1 MEFLTMDTDNRLTM
15 FTHMIDKACGLGLWC
30 FGMTRKLYSCTCAA
44 EKEFRLFLD
53 LGHCMDYAIEHA
65 PESATPILLSDSI
78 GMLWVAE
85 CVYQNGEPSFIIFMG
100 PVFDAASSLKT
111 LEDHLHGMNLSVSI
125 TIATMDKLNLVPLLP
140 LPTLHQYIKML
151 HWVITEE
158 QLDIANIRLQLRE
171 EPAPTKDTQD
181 YLWDPNRARLLE
193 KMIMQQIRDGTVCNF
208 GADSGMARFAEKDA
222 YNLGNPLRENKDA
235 AIIFT
240 ALCSRAAMDGGLSPK
255 ISKQLEIQYVRA
267 VEHCADMTSLMHINS
282 NMVTDFT
289 QRVHACKCNPAM
301 SQPVQECCAYVQRH
315 LLEKFRLSDLAKAVG
330 YTEYYLTKKFRRE
343 TGQKLTDYINHAR
356 MQYACAQLT
365 ATKKTLQQ
373 ISEELHYSSRSYF
386 SAVFQ
391 KAMGCSPTDYRN
403 RNEVSQ

>member
-1 MEFLTMDTDNRLTM
+1 
-15 FTHMIDKACGLGLWC
+15 
-30 FGMTRKLYSCTCAA
+30 
-44 EKEFRLFLD
+44 
-53 LGHCMDYAIEHA
+53 
-65 PESATPILLSDSI
+65 
-78 GMLWVAE
+78 
-85 CVYQNGEPSFIIFMG
+85 
-100 PVFDAASSLKT
+100 
-111 LEDHLHGMNLSVSI
+111 
-125 TIATMDKLNLVPLLP
+125 
-140 LPTLHQYIKML
+140 
-151 HWVITEE
+151 
-158 QLDIANIRLQLRE
+158 
-171 EPAPTKDTQD
+171 
-181 YLWDPNRARLLE
+181 
-193 KMIMQQIRDGTVCNF
+193 
-208 GADSGMARFAEKDA
+208 
-222 YNLGNPLRENKDA
+222 
-235 AIIFT
+235 
-240 ALCSRAAMDGGLSPK
+240 MDGGLSPK

-315 LLEKFRLSDLAKAVG
+315 LLEEFRLSDLAKAVG

>member
-44 EKEFRLFLD
+44 AKEFRLFLD

-289 QRVHACKCNPAM
+289 QCRHPAGTPLQVHPCHVSAGAGVLCVCTAPPAGGISAFGF
-301 SQPVQECCAYVQRH
+301 SQSRGLH
-315 LLEKFRLSDLAKAVG
+315 RILSDQEVPPG
-330 YTEYYLTKKFRRE
+330 NGTETDRLHQPRPYAICLCPADRH
-343 TGQKLTDYINHAR
+343 QKDA
-356 MQYACAQLT
+356 T
-365 ATKKTLQQ
+365 ANQ
-373 ISEELHYSSRSYF
+373 
-386 SAVFQ
+386 
-391 KAMGCSPTDYRN
+391 
-403 RNEVSQ
+403 